1 MKSSASE
8 IHRPSQCLG
17 ILIGAISGLY
27 WDYIG
32 IMEKKMETTIM
43 GYMGIMETKIMETKM
58 KTTILGLRF
67 RVPQKYTFPLFWGSP
82 YQS

>member
-8 IHRPSQCLG
+8 IHRPSPCLG
-17 ILIGAISGLY
+17 ILIGAISGFY

-43 GYMGIMETKIMETKM
+43 GYMGIMETKM

-67 RVPQKYTFPLFWGSP
+67 RVPQKYTFPFFGGSP